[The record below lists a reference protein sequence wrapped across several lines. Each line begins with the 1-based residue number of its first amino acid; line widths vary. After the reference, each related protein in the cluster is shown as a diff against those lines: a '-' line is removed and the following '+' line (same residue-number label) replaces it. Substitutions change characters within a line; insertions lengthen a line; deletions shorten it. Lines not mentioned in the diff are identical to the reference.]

1 MLLSAMER
9 RQTFILILQR
19 PQLFNKVFSY
29 CVPSLPMDLTLFY
42 AAAITTIAELIEEII
57 LIKLLPDWETN
68 VKGIY
73 RYW

>member
-1 MLLSAMER
+1 
-9 RQTFILILQR
+9 
-19 PQLFNKVFSY
+19 
-29 CVPSLPMDLTLFY
+29 MDLTLFY

-73 RYW
+73 RY